1 MPEEGVSLTPRPHL
15 LTSKEIVQ
23 ISALFVKLGVEKIRL
38 TGGEPLIRKDIVE
51 LIGMHFIQL
60 IPYSNFLIE
69 ICATDKF
76 KFFFLSANL
85 KNFVSF
91 ELEPDNKIT

>member
-51 LIGMHFIQL
+51 LIGMHFTL
-60 IPYSNFLIE
+60 ILYSNFLIE
-69 ICATDKF
+69 ICAIDT
-76 KFFFLSANL
+76 FFFLAP
-85 KNFVSF
+85 V
-91 ELEPDNKIT
+91 